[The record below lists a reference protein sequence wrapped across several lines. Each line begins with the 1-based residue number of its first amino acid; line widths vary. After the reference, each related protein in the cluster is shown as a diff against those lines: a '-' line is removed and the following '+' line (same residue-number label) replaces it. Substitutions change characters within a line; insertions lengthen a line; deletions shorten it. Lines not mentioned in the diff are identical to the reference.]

1 MPLGDTLNT
10 RGVRRNERDHQ
21 ETDTSGS
28 DHMRYTRDD
37 QRMGFRISPSTI
49 GLTDVDTSRTIRLNN
64 SYRFGDIRVDT
75 VWRAEV
81 MLSSSPG
88 IMMIRSELL
97 GFKLFDDDIFVNA
110 RLPQDLIDGIT
121 RLINDV
127 TREYKTEYIDV
138 DYLETLRTAQI
149 IKRPDLLL
157 ERIVSIVET
166 RDPVRI
172 DQLRQLRMDP
182 DYLVMI
188 LTIEK

>member
-1 MPLGDTLNT
+1 
-10 RGVRRNERDHQ
+10 
-21 ETDTSGS
+21 
-28 DHMRYTRDD
+28 
-37 QRMGFRISPSTI
+37 
-49 GLTDVDTSRTIRLNN
+49 
-64 SYRFGDIRVDT
+64 
-75 VWRAEV
+75 

-88 IMMIRSELL
+88 IMLIRSELL

-121 RLINDV
+121 RLIND
-127 TREYKTEYIDV
+127 TMREYKTEYIDV
-138 DYLETLRTAQI
+138 DYLETLRFAQI